1 MEGTGNI
8 EDNTPHEAK
17 QYNTEHL
24 IEKQHDP
31 DKKQYLVWT
40 KVLAKG
46 GKLFFLIRHPP
57 SNS

>member
-8 EDNTPHEAK
+8 EHNTPHKAK

-31 DKKQYLVWT
+31 DKKQYL
-40 KVLAKG
+40 A
-46 GKLFFLIRHPP
+46 
-57 SNS
+57 